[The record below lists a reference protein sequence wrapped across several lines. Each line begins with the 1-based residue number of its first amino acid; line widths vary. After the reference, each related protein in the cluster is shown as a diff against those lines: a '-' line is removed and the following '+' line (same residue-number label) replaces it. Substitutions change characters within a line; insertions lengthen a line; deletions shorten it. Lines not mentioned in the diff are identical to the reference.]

1 MFPSLSFF
9 FYLLCIAAVHMLRF
23 IYYGW
28 FLPYLELVL
37 LAAPLLVFLLSMPSI
52 FSVRLKSAC
61 PESTEQGKDCEA
73 QLSFHSRIPF
83 TLGQVKLRIVTENLF
98 SGDSEL
104 TEISYL
110 NLTEESLLFSLP
122 TDVCGKLVLH
132 LTRWS
137 CSDLLGFFFI
147 RKRLP
152 EAVSCTVL
160 PPPAP
165 PQDSFHLDEALNSEP
180 VLKPK
185 PGGGAAED
193 YDLREYRP
201 GDMLNSIHWKLSSKT
216 DKLIVREALIPEN
229 SDIFLVLQND
239 ADVTA
244 GLGILRWLSEE
255 LSRRELPHYIV
266 SRELFFISNERNSL
280 LALTEILSSPPSA
293 PCSFDSSKAR
303 CVLTVSNGEVHLS

>member
-37 LAAPLLVFLLSMPSI
+37 LAAPLLILFLSLPSML
-52 FSVRLKSAC
+52 FVRTIISC
-61 PESTEQGKDCEA
+61 PGNVEQGKPCDA
-73 QLSFHSRIPF
+73 KIVFHSRIPF
-83 TLGQVKLRIVTENLF
+83 TLGQVKLNIVTENLF
-98 SGDSEL
+98 MGDSEL
-104 TEISYL
+104 TQSSYL
-110 NLTEESLLFSLP
+110 NLSEELLLFPIP
-122 TDVCGKLVLH
+122 TDVCGKLVIH
-132 LTRWS
+132 LTRWT

-152 EAVSCTVL
+152 ETVSCTVL
-160 PPPAP
+160 PPVIP
-165 PQDSFHLDEALNSEP
+165 PQEGFHLDDVLDKEP

-185 PGGGAAED
+185 PGGGTAED

-201 GDMLNSIHWKLSSKT
+201 GDMLSSIHWKLSSKT
-216 DKLIVREALIPEN
+216 DNLIVREALIPEN

-239 ADVTA
+239 AEVAA

-255 LSRRELPHYIV
+255 LCKRELSHFVVAGNLYSV
-266 SRELFFISNERNSL
+266 SNEQEIL
-280 LALTEILSSPPSA
+280 LALSDILSSPPAS
-293 PCSFDSSKAR
+293 PCNFDASKAR
-303 CVLTVSNGEVHLS
+303 CVLTVSAGEVHVS